1 MSPWNVGASDGTCP
15 APKQISVLGSQYSLA
30 FDPLCTAVQMLRPLV
45 LALCALAAAFI
56 VAMGVTA

>member
-1 MSPWNVGASDGTCP
+1 VFD
-15 APKQISVLGSQYSLA
+15 VLGSQYSLA
-30 FDPLCTAVQMLRPLV
+30 FDPLCTLVQMLRPLV